1 VPLKFC
7 GYSNKGFLNIRV
19 TYSELFAHHLAKIE
33 IALGKN
39 EAVIMGTINRTAN
52 KNATPRIM
60 GYTALRDWF
69 NMNNMHVDDRLLIEV
84 ITPTSIKIT
93 TPQTH

>member
-1 VPLKFC
+1 
-7 GYSNKGFLNIRV
+7 
-19 TYSELFAHHLAKIE
+19 
-33 IALGKN
+33 
-39 EAVIMGTINRTAN
+39 MGTINRTAN

-69 NMNNMHVDDRLLIEV
+69 NMNKMHVDDRLFIEV